1 MDQDSLIINL
11 KGVGEKT
18 SALFHKIGIDT
29 VEDLIS
35 YYPRDYDVYKEPVLI
50 SGIKSDETVAV
61 EGIIIKNIEIKK
73 IRSLTIVTTAIKD
86 ESGALNITWY
96 NMPFLKNAIKQG
108 SHLILRGRINNKNG
122 RLTMEQPQIFQLE
135 EYKSV
140 LKVMQPKYSL
150 IAGITNH
157 TITKAVK
164 QAMEQNITVVEYL
177 PKYIRKQFH
186 LAEYNF
192 AVENIHFPNN
202 MEDLIIAR
210 NRLVFDEFFL
220 FILAIRQ
227 LKEKKE
233 AAINHFELFKVSDT
247 QKLIQ
252 MLPYR
257 LTNAQLKVWD
267 EIEQDLIGETVMNR
281 LVQGDVGSGKT
292 IIAILGILMVI
303 SCGYQGAFMVP
314 TEVLAKQQYN
324 SITELFMLY
333 QFPYKA
339 VLLTGSM
346 TAKEKREVYRQIETG
361 GAQVIVGT
369 HALIQE
375 KVQYKNLALVVTDEQ
390 HRFGVRQRETL
401 SKKGQDPHVLVM
413 SATPI
418 PRTLAIILYG
428 DLDVSVIDELPAE
441 RQVIKNCV
449 VNSGYRQTAYQ
460 FIKKEVESG
469 RQAYIICPMVE
480 ESENIEVENVVEY
493 AQLLKTQLPAN
504 IRIEYL
510 HGKMKAK
517 DKNNIMEQFGANEI
531 QVLVST
537 TVVEVG
543 VNVVNAT
550 VMMIENAERF
560 GLAQLHQLRG
570 RVGRGKHQSYCI
582 LVNGSD
588 SKASKKRLEI
598 LNKSNDGF
606 FIASEDL
613 KLRGPGDLFGIRQ
626 SGLLE
631 FKIGDVF
638 TDASVLQ
645 NASEAATVIL
655 DKDRNLE
662 MPENKRLREKI
673 DQYMKLGLSNL
684 SL

>member
-1 MDQDSLIINL
+1 MAAGGRG
-11 KGVGEKT
+11 GV
-18 SALFHKIGIDT
+18 F
-29 VEDLIS
+29 
-35 YYPRDYDVYKEPVLI
+35 
-50 SGIKSDETVAV
+50 
-61 EGIIIKNIEIKK
+61 
-73 IRSLTIVTTAIKD
+73 
-86 ESGALNITWY
+86 
-96 NMPFLKNAIKQG
+96 
-108 SHLILRGRINNKNG
+108 
-122 RLTMEQPQIFQLE
+122 
-135 EYKSV
+135 
-140 LKVMQPKYSL
+140 
-150 IAGITNH
+150 
-157 TITKAVK
+157 
-164 QAMEQNITVVEYL
+164 
-177 PKYIRKQFH
+177 
-186 LAEYNF
+186 
-192 AVENIHFPNN
+192 
-202 MEDLIIAR
+202 
-210 NRLVFDEFFL
+210 
-220 FILAIRQ
+220 
-227 LKEKKE
+227 
-233 AAINHFELFKVSDT
+233 
-247 QKLIQ
+247 
-252 MLPYR
+252 
-257 LTNAQLKVWD
+257 
-267 EIEQDLIGETVMNR
+267 
-281 LVQGDVGSGKT
+281 
-292 IIAILGILMVI
+292 
-303 SCGYQGAFMVP
+303 
-314 TEVLAKQQYN
+314 
-324 SITELFMLY
+324 
-333 QFPYKA
+333 
-339 VLLTGSM
+339 
-346 TAKEKREVYRQIETG
+346 RQIGKGE
-361 GAQVIVGT
+361 AQVIVGT

-613 KLRGPGDLFGIRQ
+613 KLRGPG
-626 SGLLE
+626 
-631 FKIGDVF
+631 
-638 TDASVLQ
+638 
-645 NASEAATVIL
+645 
-655 DKDRNLE
+655 
-662 MPENKRLREKI
+662 
-673 DQYMKLGLSNL
+673 
-684 SL
+684 